1 MCKNNQLPNEKKC
14 KFELHCHVIGEPGDK
29 EARAVFVVP
38 DPHYLLKHH
47 IDHEQTFPESF
58 APLG

>member
-1 MCKNNQLPNEKKC
+1 M
-14 KFELHCHVIGEPGDK
+14 IGEPGDK

-38 DPHYLLKHH
+38 DPHDLPKHH

-58 APLG
+58 APVG